1 MPSRKIKVRK
11 SRRPR
16 KVKSRKARKKVEK
29 SKSPKARRSRSPKGV
44 KSRSPKGGK
53 KLPAR
58 GRVVTMADLMSDL
71 PSTNINRKPALPN
84 KLMANVHGA
93 MSEIIWDTASA
104 DGLDDIKNNIR
115 ESFKKK
121 FPGNAKNSKLAKA
134 VIKLAI
140 KLFAVFDRVSL
151 DMIHDWLGSYKGQ
164 VEEGPEGIKR
174 VALVGKSNKGV
185 RGDFAGALEELRQVG
200 IDSDEE
206 QLAIAILGIYPHR
219 HKSDISTRIAVNFEP
234 LLSDI
239 QDSAKINLL
248 EVFTKLDKN
257 KQIKIVEKMNKRGE
271 KHWDTFDEL
280 LHTHIKRLSPD
291 KPIII
296 PTNTTKVKRTIKR
309 LIDLVPEFK
318 ELERLQNRVTL
329 RILPKNR
336 LERRKDYLRKILRN
350 VGVNFDDFR
359 QVVKKQDFLSLIQ
372 EIYELNE
379 ALKKVQTAT
388 GTRFISREL
397 AARRDSVVK
406 DLHRLGIDHDLFV
419 RKDGKNPA
427 LEVQKSEYPIDFKN
441 SKSDF
446 RDQYSI
452 LLADPIPSVKLSP
465 SGGYA
470 PRVRKY
476 IDIFTN
482 RVLKPERNFLLNLP
496 MSGLEERQDVKLQEL
511 KKVIEGILY
520 NLFENTLIQ
529 KNDIP
534 SQLFLE
540 KDLKRFISAEDVG
553 LLAQIERNSRTL
565 GEYLKQ
571 VADLTLFLRPSTD
584 DSGNY
589 FRITDL
595 LGRTPH
601 EAGEIL
607 RSKLLYKR
615 VTPLHFLNMSVMER
629 FPLLD
634 RFVQD
639 DERLRS
645 KIFDESMGKII
656 QETEREKGL
665 LVNALI
671 RHLDPSAKSGSVP
684 VVLGI
689 NNDARKKLE
698 EGLQLLWHDSC
709 QDIDDYNKVLYME
722 EVLNDDNI
730 LQPVIFCFNILD
742 LHEGKITRNP
752 HTGNIFDT
760 GFIQS
765 INDLDADAFKAKKLA
780 LQSKSVIK
788 KATPNDLSLYNSG
801 NQRIAMRGMS
811 DTMDST
817 WVAQG
822 LYRAFKIFEKDLL
835 YEDDKKE
842 DEDSDKKEDDNY
854 KEEDEEEDEED
865 EEDDLGF
872 LFSTKGGARC
882 ESCGKNCKNFL
893 CIFRDH
899 KGSCIVCT
907 VCTNEKCIVKVK
919 L

>member
-1 MPSRKIKVRK
+1 MPSRKIKMRK

-16 KVKSRKARKKVEK
+16 KVKSRKTRKKAE
-29 SKSPKARRSRSPKGV
+29 
-44 KSRSPKGGK
+44 KSRSPKARKSRSPKAVK

-58 GRVVTMADLMSDL
+58 GRVLTMADLMSDL
-71 PSTNINRKPALPN
+71 PSTNIHRKPNLPN
-84 KLMANVHGA
+84 KLMGKVNGA
-93 MSEIIWDTASA
+93 MSEIIWDAAVA
-104 DGLDDIKNNIR
+104 DNLDDVKNNIR

-121 FPGNAKNSKLAKA
+121 FPSNAKNSKLAKA

-140 KLFAVFDRVSL
+140 KLFEVFDRVSL
-151 DMIHDWLGSYKGQ
+151 DMIQDWLVSYKGQ

-200 IDSDEE
+200 IESDEE

-219 HKSDISTRIAVNFEP
+219 HKSDISTRIAVNLEP

-248 EVFTKLDKN
+248 EVFAKLDKN
-257 KQIKIVEKMNKRGE
+257 EQIKIVEKMNKRGE
-271 KHWDTFDEL
+271 KHWDTLDEL
-280 LHTHIKRLSPD
+280 LHIHIKRLSPD
-291 KPIII
+291 DPDIDTRV
-296 PTNTTKVKRTIKR
+296 PTNTTKVKRTIKK

-318 ELERLQNRVTL
+318 ELERLQNRVVL
-329 RILPKNR
+329 RIVPEQR
-336 LERRKDYLRKILRN
+336 LERRKDHLRKILRN

-359 QVVKKQDFLSLIQ
+359 QVVKKPEFLSLIQ

-379 ALKKVQTAT
+379 HLKKVQTAT

-397 AARRDSVVK
+397 AARRDGVVK
-406 DLHRLGIDHDLFV
+406 ELHRLGIDHELFV
-419 RKDGKNPA
+419 RKGGKNPA
-427 LEVQKSEYPIDFKN
+427 LEVQKSEHPVDLES
-441 SKSDF
+441 SKSDL
-446 RDQYSI
+446 RTQYSI
-452 LLADPIPSVKLSP
+452 LLEDPIPAVKVSL
-465 SGGYA
+465 SGGHI

-476 IDIFTN
+476 IDVFKH

-511 KKVIEGILY
+511 KKVIEGIVY
-520 NLFENTLIQ
+520 DLFENALIQ
-529 KNDIP
+529 KNDTT

-540 KDLKRFISAEDVG
+540 KDLKSFISAEDVG

-571 VADLTLFLRPSTD
+571 VADLTLFLRPSAD

-615 VTPLHFLNMSVMER
+615 VTPLHFLNMSVKER

-671 RHLDPSAKSGSVP
+671 RHLDPSAKSGRVP
-684 VVLGI
+684 IVLGI
-689 NNDARKKLE
+689 NKDTRKKIE
-698 EGLQLLWHDSC
+698 EGLQLHWHDSC

-722 EVLNDDNI
+722 EVLNSDNI
-730 LQPVIFCFNILD
+730 LQPVIFCFDILD

-752 HTGNIFDT
+752 HTGNIFDA

-765 INDLDADAFKAKKLA
+765 INDLDAEAFKAKKLA
-780 LQSKSVIK
+780 LQSKSVTK
-788 KATPNDLSLYNSG
+788 KATPQDLSLDNSG
-801 NQRIAMRGMS
+801 IQSIAMRGMS

-817 WVAQG
+817 WVSQG

-835 YEDDKKE
+835 H
-842 DEDSDKKEDDNY
+842 
-854 KEEDEEEDEED
+854 EDEEEEDDKDED
-865 EEDDLGF
+865 EDEDEDEDDDIGF
-872 LFSTKGGARC
+872 DFSMGDTRC
-882 ESCGKNCKNFL
+882 QSCGKICNNFL
-893 CIFRDH
+893 TMFRDH
-899 KGSCIVCT
+899 EGSCTACKVCT
-907 VCTNEKCIVKVK
+907 AEQCIVNLK
-919 L
+919 LRDLKKF